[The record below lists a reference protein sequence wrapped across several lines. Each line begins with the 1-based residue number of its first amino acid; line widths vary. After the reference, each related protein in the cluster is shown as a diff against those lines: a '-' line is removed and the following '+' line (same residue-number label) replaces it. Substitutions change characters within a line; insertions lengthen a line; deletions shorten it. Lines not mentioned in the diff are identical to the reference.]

1 MLLSRRSSEISTKL
15 AALDRVQAIIEFDL
29 QGNILT
35 ANENFLKT
43 VGYAL
48 SDIVGKHH
56 SMFVDPA
63 YKDSAEYRA
72 FWDALRGG
80 QFKAAQFRRFGK
92 GGKEIWIEA
101 SYNPLLGRDGK
112 PYKVV
117 KFATDITAQKNE
129 DADRVGQIAAIR
141 KAQAVIEFT
150 LDGIILDANEN
161 FLATVGYALG
171 EIKGQ
176 HHSMFVDAAYRASG
190 DYSAFWASL
199 KRGEYQA
206 AQYKRFGKGGK
217 EIWIQA
223 SYNPILDAAGRP
235 YKVVKFATDITEQ
248 VKLLNNLRHIIEN
261 NFGEIDQAVAR
272 SAAESNGS
280 IDAAR
285 STAENVQSVAA
296 AAEELSASVAEIS
309 ESMARSR
316 TVTDSAF
323 EQASAAGAYTK
334 KLTDA
339 ASAMTGIVNLIQNI
353 ASQINLL
360 ALNATIESAR
370 AGDAGRGFAVVAQE
384 VKNLANQAAK
394 ATEQITA
401 EINGVQSIS
410 GDVVAALESI
420 RGSIGT
426 MRDSVVSAVA
436 AVEEQSALARDM
448 SSNMHSAASAV
459 NTISTN
465 VTSIS
470 AAVTQVSDA
479 VSTTREATRVL
490 AR

>member
-1 MLLSRRSSEISTKL
+1 MRL
-15 AALDRVQAIIEFDL
+15 A
-29 QGNILT
+29 
-35 ANENFLKT
+35 
-43 VGYAL
+43 
-48 SDIVGKHH
+48 
-56 SMFVDPA
+56 
-63 YKDSAEYRA
+63 
-72 FWDALRGG
+72 
-80 QFKAAQFRRFGK
+80 K
-92 GGKEIWIEA
+92 GGKEIWIQA
-101 SYNPLLGRDGK
+101 SYNPLIGRDGK

-117 KFATDITAQKNE
+117 KFATDITRQKME
-129 DADRVGQIAAIR
+129 DADRIGQMAAIR

-150 LDGIILDANEN
+150 LDGTILDANEN
-161 FLATVGYALG
+161 FLATLGYTLG
-171 EIKGQ
+171 EIKGK
-176 HHSMFVDAAYRASG
+176 HHSMFVSPAERVSAEYAS
-190 DYSAFWASL
+190 FWATL

-206 AQYKRFGKGGK
+206 AQYKRVGKGGK
-217 EIWIQA
+217 EVWIQA

-248 VKLLNNLRHIIEN
+248 TKLLNNLRHIIEH
-261 NFGEIDQAVAR
+261 NFAEIDKAVAK
-272 SAAESNGS
+272 SASESHGS
-280 IDAAR
+280 IEAAR
-285 STAENVQSVAA
+285 TTAENVQSVAA
-296 AAEELSASVAEIS
+296 AAEELSASVGEIS

-323 EQASAAGAYTK
+323 DQASAAGAYTR

-339 ASAMTGIVNLIQNI
+339 AGAMTGIVALIQNI

-370 AGDAGRGFAVVAQE
+370 AGEAGRGFAVVAQE
-384 VKNLANQAAK
+384 VKSLANQAAK

-410 GDVVAALESI
+410 GDVVSALESI
-420 RGSIGT
+420 RSSIET
-426 MRDSVVSAVA
+426 MRDHVITTLA
-436 AVEEQSALARDM
+436 AVEDQSALARDM
-448 SSNMHSAASAV
+448 SANMHNAASSV
-459 NTISTN
+459 TTISTN